1 MANFIL
7 YLVGVLG
14 LFIFMKSKKINSL
27 NIFFALTLLNI
38 FPPVFGGRLIMKPEM
53 LAFALFPWILLGI
66 DKYFEQKNIISLIIV
81 CPLLAIIATSK
92 GTVFLLTASAILFIY
107 FKKLKSVNF
116 IDISI
121 SIIAFIAMSYILYQE
136 NLSVNNVSMLTHPEM
151 ESYLFRAPFSFIYS
165 LSFMELFSNPFR
177 NIHAGSLIGITSIDL
192 FGDYFNRY
200 WDHERSLFI
209 SSRKEVV
216 SFLDHPRRNLSVVL
230 SIVFFISTFLRQK
243 SYKFSSYTKVYLV
256 GIVLL
261 LLTSLGLF
269 GLHFN
274 PNKGD
279 TVKTHYYF
287 FLLAFSFVFIVSKL
301 MTSTSNKTKIIT
313 IILSFISFT
322 FIVGFPKH
330 YENDL
335 NLALSEKIPTTL
347 SCRYTSYF
355 FETITNT
362 DIQCLTKE
370 IATCGLYD
378 AFNKPFEHEDGY
390 LIFQPD
396 DFFQS
401 INLQDSDGNSV
412 TVSGYAE
419 CLHYLNGGYAKSDTV
434 SDESRVPR
442 FNRIFLFLIIGSI
455 LYLTLENRRYLL
467 SR

>member
-1 MANFIL
+1 
-7 YLVGVLG
+7 
-14 LFIFMKSKKINSL
+14 
-27 NIFFALTLLNI
+27 
-38 FPPVFGGRLIMKPEM
+38 
-53 LAFALFPWILLGI
+53 
-66 DKYFEQKNIISLIIV
+66 
-81 CPLLAIIATSK
+81 
-92 GTVFLLTASAILFIY
+92 
-107 FKKLKSVNF
+107 
-116 IDISI
+116 
-121 SIIAFIAMSYILYQE
+121 
-136 NLSVNNVSMLTHPEM
+136 
-151 ESYLFRAPFSFIYS
+151 
-165 LSFMELFSNPFR
+165 
-177 NIHAGSLIGITSIDL
+177 
-192 FGDYFNRY
+192 
-200 WDHERSLFI
+200 
-209 SSRKEVV
+209 
-216 SFLDHPRRNLSVVL
+216 
-230 SIVFFISTFLRQK
+230 
-243 SYKFSSYTKVYLV
+243 
-256 GIVLL
+256 
-261 LLTSLGLF
+261 
-269 GLHFN
+269 
-274 PNKGD
+274 
-279 TVKTHYYF
+279 
-287 FLLAFSFVFIVSKL
+287 

-378 AFNKPFEHEDGY
+378 DFNKPFEHEDGY